1 MHPIKYQLQ
10 TIVQEAKSKNK
21 SNALIRN
28 KLKEYLQ
35 DIILYIIYSNK
46 KYKDLIFYGGTL
58 LRKVYGLNRLSED
71 LDFESTTRI
80 DIDEVASVI
89 RKYFKEEHFN
99 GVEVTTQ
106 RSENIMRCLVKFEL
120 LHDLGLSE
128 NENEKLHVKVEINEI
143 VGSKYSTE
151 YTPYTKD
158 IYSMVI
164 KHYSLP
170 ILMASKM
177 IACIESIYRRG
188 ESNVSIKGR
197 DFYDLIWYME
207 KGIEPDKTFLKDS
220 KYTVNEAWK
229 SIDKVVDRI
238 SKKDLLVDLEPLFE
252 NSTYIN
258 EWCSNFHSF
267 YKRLR

>member
-10 TIVQEAKSKNK
+10 TIVQEEKSKNK

-35 DIILYIIYSNK
+35 DIILYIIYSDK
-46 KYKDLIFYGGTL
+46 EYKGLIFYGGTL
-58 LRKVYGLNRLSED
+58 LRKVYGLNRLSEY
-71 LDFESTTRI
+71 LDFERTTNVYI
-80 DIDEVASVI
+80 EEVASVI
-89 RKYFKEEHFN
+89 RKYFKEEHFH

-106 RSENIMRCLVKFEL
+106 RSENIMRFLVKFEL

-128 NENEKLHVKVEINEI
+128 NVNEKLHVKVEINER
-143 VGSKYSTE
+143 VGTEYPTE

-170 ILMASKM
+170 ILMASKI
-177 IACIESIYRRG
+177 IACIERVYRKG

-207 KGIEPDKTFLKDS
+207 KGIEPDRTFLKDNG
-220 KYTVNEAWK
+220 YTVNEAWE

-238 SKKDLLVDLEPLFE
+238 STKDLLVDLEPLFE
-252 NSTYIN
+252 NSIYIN

>member
-1 MHPIKYQLQ
+1 MLNFEQIKNYFPPQ
-10 TIVQEAKSKNK
+10 IRENPAHNK
-21 SNALIRN
+21 YI
-28 KLKEYLQ
+28 LKEYIQLM
-35 DIILYIIYSNK
+35 ILNFLSSSKYVK
-46 KYKDLIFYGGTL
+46 KIAFIGDTNLRL
-58 LRKVYGLNRLSED
+58 LKGIDRFSED

-128 NENEKLHVKVEINEI
+128 NENEKLHVKVEINER

-177 IACIESIYRRG
+177 IACIERIYRKG

-252 NSTYIN
+252 SSTYIN